1 MQSKSEELETGL
13 TSCEARE
20 LLAKYGQNTLAAGP
34 RFALITEILTVVASP
49 LALILLVAA
58 LVSAGLGQVSNAI
71 IIALMIALSAIVN
84 FAQTYKSSQ
93 AVKSLRQQVAL
104 TAIVLRDGQ
113 WQELSRSQIV
123 PGDLIKLKAGD
134 LVPADARI
142 LTARDL
148 HLNEASLTGESLP
161 LEKYGGVDGDT
172 VYLGSS
178 VVSGFATC
186 RVIATGASTSFGDI
200 AHQLTKKA
208 PATEFEKGTQR
219 FGNLIMATVMFLVA
233 FVFLVSAVLHRDA
246 LQSLL
251 FAVALAVGLTPE
263 FLPMI
268 VTVTLGQGAIKM
280 AQCNVIVKHLP
291 AIQNLGSMDI
301 LCSDKTG
308 TLTSGQTV
316 VERHVDLSGAHSER
330 VFLLAYLNSLHET
343 GVTSGINQAII
354 SRAAINPL
362 DAAILRH
369 DAPSVDSYIK
379 LDEVPFDFERRRLSV
394 VLQYDHKRILISKG
408 SPENI
413 LQVASH
419 YEHDNQVSP
428 LTEAQI
434 EAFGQQ
440 FASLSCQGLRVLAVA
455 WRDIACQDVYGKD
468 DEKELVLAGFV
479 TFVDALQEDAGAL
492 IETLKGDG
500 VRIMILT
507 GDNDLVTRHVC
518 NQVGLQAERIIL
530 GSELERMTD
539 AALSAIVEEHSIYA
553 RLNPAQ
559 KNRVIQALKTR
570 GHVVGF
576 LGDGINDAPSL
587 HAADVGISVANASD
601 VARESA
607 EIILLKP
614 GLKAIHQGIML
625 GRKSLANVVKYLLM
639 GTSSNFGNMFSMA
652 FASMFL
658 PFLPMLPT
666 QILLNNFLYDMA
678 QISIPTDNVDQV
690 SLRRPQRWDISLIK
704 NFMLAIGP
712 IRSIF
717 DFLTFYLLL
726 QVLHSNEA
734 EFHTGWFIESLATQ
748 TLVLFVIRT
757 RGVPWKS
764 RPSLPLV
771 VTTVSIV
778 TLGAILPLTP
788 LAKLL
793 GFCLLPTEFFVALFL
808 MVIVYLTLVEVVKRK
823 LFSLPNSH
831 AI

>member
-1 MQSKSEELETGL
+1 MMPAVNEAELTGL
-13 TSCEARE
+13 TSAEASE
-20 LLAKYGQNTLAAGP
+20 SLAKYGENILSAGP
-34 RFALITEILTVVASP
+34 RFVVLTEILTVVASP

-58 LVSAGLGQVSNAI
+58 LVSASLGQVTNAI
-71 IIALMIALSAIVN
+71 IIALMIVLSAIVN

-93 AVKSLRQQVAL
+93 AVKALRQKVAL
-104 TAIVLRDGQ
+104 TANVLRDSQ
-113 WQELSRSQIV
+113 WQELGRSQIV

-134 LVPADARI
+134 LVPADAQI
-142 LTARDL
+142 LIARDL

-161 LEKYGGVDGDT
+161 LEKHGGADGET

-186 RVIATGASTSFGDI
+186 RVTATGASTSFGDI
-200 AHQLTKKA
+200 AHQLVKKA
-208 PATEFEKGTQR
+208 PDTEFEKGTHR
-219 FGNLIMATVMFLVA
+219 FGNLIMATVLFLVA

-268 VTVTLGQGAIKM
+268 VTVTLGQGAVKM
-280 AQCNVIVKHLP
+280 AQCDVIVKHLP

-308 TLTSGQTV
+308 TLTSGDTV
-316 VERHVDLSGAHSER
+316 VERHVDLSGDNSER

-343 GVTSGINQAII
+343 GVFSGINQAIL
-354 SRAAINPL
+354 SKASINPL

-369 DAPSVDSYIK
+369 DAPSVDSYVK

-394 VLQYDHKRILISKG
+394 VLQYDHKRILIAKG

-413 LQVASH
+413 LQVATC
-419 YEHDNQVSP
+419 YEQDSKVLP
-428 LTEAQI
+428 LTEAVVA
-434 EAFGQQ
+434 AFEEQ
-440 FASLSCQGLRVLAVA
+440 FKKLSSDGLRVLAVA
-455 WRDIACQDVYGKD
+455 WRDIASQDVYGKD

-479 TFVDALQEDAGAL
+479 TFVDPLQKDAAEL
-492 IETLKGDG
+492 IETLKNDG

-518 NQVGLQAERIIL
+518 NQVGLKADRIIL
-530 GSELERMTD
+530 GTELEHMSD
-539 AALSAIVEEHSIYA
+539 AALAAIVEEHSIYA

-570 GHVVGF
+570 SHVVGF

-587 HAADVGISVANASD
+587 HAADVGISVSNASD

-614 GLKAIHQGIML
+614 GLRAIHDGVVL

-666 QILLNNFLYDMA
+666 QILLNNFMYDLA
-678 QISIPTDNVDQV
+678 QISIPTDNVDAASV
-690 SLRRPQRWDISLIK
+690 RSPQRWDINLIK
-704 NFMLAIGP
+704 KFMLAIGP
-712 IRSIF
+712 ISSVF

-726 QVLHSNEA
+726 QVMHGSET

-764 RPSLPLV
+764 KPSLPLTL
-771 VTTVSIV
+771 TTVFIV
-778 TLGAILPLTP
+778 LLGAALPYLP
-788 LAKLL
+788 GAKLL
-793 GFCLLPTEFFVALFL
+793 GFCPLPPVFFAALLI
-808 MVIVYLTLVEVVKRK
+808 MVLVYLTLVEVVKRK
-823 LFSLPNSH
+823 LFGALKS
-831 AI
+831 